1 MTEID
6 IGINGG
12 WRPCSMRLDLDS
24 SLPNEHT
31 ILRYLAAGRFYE
43 PDVAEIF
50 LKVLR
55 EGDTVIDIGANAGFF
70 TALAAAL
77 VGPTGRVVSFEPDQ
91 ENCARLRRNI
101 EINGFGH
108 VTLIEQPALDLVGPV
123 DFFINSD
130 DSGGNALWNPAEFP
144 GNVRSRATPWVVNL
158 DGTTID
164 AEVARLALSRVKLL
178 KVDTEGADHKVLC
191 GARRLLAG
199 RGVPFIVSEL
209 HEFGLYQMGSSQR
222 AFLEHMAD
230 AGYDCFMLYY
240 NGSLPRLVPPG
251 TTIQTKVICNIL
263 FSSGPALANC
273 WPNYLHDPAGS

>member
-1 MTEID
+1 MSAID

-12 WRPCSMRLDLDS
+12 WRPCSMRLDLDAG
-24 SLPNEHT
+24 LPNENT

-43 PDVAEIF
+43 PDVAQVF

-91 ENCARLRRNI
+91 ANCARLQRNI
-101 EINGFGH
+101 EVNSFGH
-108 VTLIEQPALDLVGPV
+108 VTLIERPASDRAGPV

-130 DSGGNALWNPAEFP
+130 DSGGSALWNPAEFP
-144 GNVRSRATPWVVNL
+144 GNVRSRGAPRIVNL
-158 DGTTID
+158 EGTTID
-164 AEVARLALSRVKLL
+164 AEVARLGLSRVKLL
-178 KVDTEGADHKVLC
+178 KIDTEGADHKVLC
-191 GARRLLAG
+191 GARQLLSNP
-199 RGVPFIVSEL
+199 GVPFVVSEL
-209 HEFGLYQMGSSQR
+209 HEFGLHQMGSSQR
-222 AFLEHMAD
+222 SFLAHMTE
-230 AGYDCFMLYY
+230 AGYDSFMLYY
-240 NGSLPRLVPPG
+240 NGSLPRLVPSG

-263 FSSGPALANC
+263 FSSRQELAAC